1 MRRFGSTTALGDVP
15 APLARGVLTGVSSPA
30 PTAMEDR
37 RDNPGRRAWPCGQ
50 ARRRG
55 SWKETTA
62 PSAARVQQYNPEG
75 PAHAAAVPRGSKTAP
90 SKRKGPQGRGQERK
104 EGKKEGRM
112 EGRRKKER
120 EERAGES
127 QGVPPHLGA
136 WHHQG
141 HPPPVKKE
149 GMRGEERRGEE
160 RRGEESKG
168 KDQTREKERERE
180 RSKNACEK
188 KEGGKQK
195 NNENHKNIYTQREE
209 NQNIQNK
216 QCKGPHPP
224 LTRRPPALPLRVA
237 RAMVTLHSHAS
248 PARAKSHLTAYRAR
262 LPHPP
267 LTRRSPAPPLWAARA
282 MIALHP
288 HASPARAKSHLTA
301 YRARSHLHRAR
312 RAPARPIRRA
322 CAAGHPQPTRI
333 VH

>member
-112 EGRRKKER
+112 EGRRKRER

-160 RRGEESKG
+160 RKAKERTKPERK
-168 KDQTREKERERE
+168 KERERE
-180 RSKNACEK
+180 AKTHAKKKKGVSKKTTKTIRIYIRKGK
-188 KEGGKQK
+188 KTKICRI
-195 NNENHKNIYTQREE
+195 NNVR
-209 NQNIQNK
+209 
-216 QCKGPHPP
+216 GP
-224 LTRRPPALPLRVA
+224 TLPLPGDRQ
-237 RAMVTLHSHAS
+237 H
-248 PARAKSHLTAYRAR
+248 YRF
-262 LPHPP
+262 
-267 LTRRSPAPPLWAARA
+267 
-282 MIALHP
+282 
-288 HASPARAKSHLTA
+288 
-301 YRARSHLHRAR
+301 
-312 RAPARPIRRA
+312 
-322 CAAGHPQPTRI
+322 G
-333 VH
+333 